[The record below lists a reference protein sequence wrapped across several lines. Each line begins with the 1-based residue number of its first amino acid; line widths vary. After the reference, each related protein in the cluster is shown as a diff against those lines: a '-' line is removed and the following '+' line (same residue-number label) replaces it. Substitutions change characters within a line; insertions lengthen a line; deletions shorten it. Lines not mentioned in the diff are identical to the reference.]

1 MAKNIETADF
11 TDHYADNIMV
21 LGGSWCC
28 RNRCGNRYGIPDLGE
43 WRDIG
48 SVASR
53 LLTPARLLP
62 IACLPPL

>member
-28 RNRCGNRYGIPDLGE
+28 RYRDGIPDLGE